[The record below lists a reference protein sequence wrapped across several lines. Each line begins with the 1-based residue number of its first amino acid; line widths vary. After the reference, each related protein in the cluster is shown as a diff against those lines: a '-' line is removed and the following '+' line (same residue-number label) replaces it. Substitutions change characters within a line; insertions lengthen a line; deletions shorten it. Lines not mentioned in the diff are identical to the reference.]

1 MIMENLGEILMAA
14 GFLLVV
20 TAGFISM
27 KKARAA
33 EKDAPGISYWT

>member
-1 MIMENLGEILMAA
+1 MMMENLGEILMTA

-20 TAGFISM
+20 MAVFISM

-33 EKDAPGISYWT
+33 EGDGADMPEWI

>member
-20 TAGFISM
+20 TAVFISM
-27 KKARAA
+27 KKAEAA
-33 EKDAPGISYWT
+33 EGGSSKFSEWS

>member
-1 MIMENLGEILMAA
+1 MIMQNLGEILMTA

-20 TAGFISM
+20 MAIFISL

-33 EKDAPGISYWT
+33 EADAPDIWEWI